1 MGVTA
6 TTEQTADDI
15 VTRNMQRGMANLKK
29 KKKER
34 ERGSLRGLE
43 KLCL

>member
-1 MGVTA
+1 MDVLGVTA

-29 KKKER
+29 KTRRKRKD
-34 ERGSLRGLE
+34 L
-43 KLCL
+43 